1 MSSEQIE
8 VQYRTLWIGEIP
20 EWMDEAYI
28 ERRLLFYKV
37 PVKNVKIIRNRIKGI
52 SLGYGFIEFF
62 SRLQAEQ
69 VLSSFHDKAILDPQT
84 NSTFKLNWASDSAS
98 KAACLGK

>member
-37 PVKNVKIIRNRIKGI
+37 PVKNVKIIR
-52 SLGYGFIEFF
+52 
-62 SRLQAEQ
+62 
-69 VLSSFHDKAILDPQT
+69 T
-84 NSTFKLNWASDSAS
+84 
-98 KAACLGK
+98 